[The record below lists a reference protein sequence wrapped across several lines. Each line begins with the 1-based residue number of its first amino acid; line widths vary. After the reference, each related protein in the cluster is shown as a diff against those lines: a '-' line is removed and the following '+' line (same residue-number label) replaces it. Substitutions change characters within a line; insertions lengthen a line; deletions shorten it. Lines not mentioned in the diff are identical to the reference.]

1 MTTKKEKDP
10 GEEILKLVE
19 KLHEDRKIP
28 RETILNGIASAIQ
41 VAAERHFGVEEG
53 VSVTSTRPPATSPP
67 GTARSNSTPK
77 RSAESLPS
85 PPSR

>member
-1 MTTKKEKDP
+1 MTKDKDP
-10 GEEILKLVE
+10 GKAILELVD

-28 RETILNGIASAIQ
+28 RETIFGGIASAIQ

-53 VSVTSTRPPATSPP
+53 VLVYHRPVAPGTSSPAT
-67 GTARSNSTPK
+67 ARWNSTP
-77 RSAESLPS
+77 RRWAASPRS